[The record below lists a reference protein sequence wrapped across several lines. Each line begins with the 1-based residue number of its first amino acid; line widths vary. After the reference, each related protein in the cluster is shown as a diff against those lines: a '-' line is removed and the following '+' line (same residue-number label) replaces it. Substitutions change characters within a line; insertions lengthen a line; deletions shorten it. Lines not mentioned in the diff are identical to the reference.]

1 MKYAVHVISVS
12 LKRVKRFLTQINLS
26 TNTPFSKTRHI
37 PNLCNIKWSEFPV
50 IHFPSRESTKTEEGI
65 FLPSLHAWMMVSAW
79 NYGTYISGEQRQNF
93 IRGESRGKT
102 LVVLPKNLKVPICCG
117 FLCGF

>member
-1 MKYAVHVISVS
+1 MTTNSPSEGKDKYRNNIEHETFSRNFAVN
-12 LKRVKRFLTQINLS
+12 FLYGYFFQESNQ
-26 TNTPFSKTRHI
+26 SK
-37 PNLCNIKWSEFPV
+37 EAA
-50 IHFPSRESTKTEEGI
+50 EYQ
-65 FLPSLHAWMMVSAW
+65 PSLHAWMMVSAW
-79 NYGTYISGEQRQNF
+79 NYGTYISGEQRQNL